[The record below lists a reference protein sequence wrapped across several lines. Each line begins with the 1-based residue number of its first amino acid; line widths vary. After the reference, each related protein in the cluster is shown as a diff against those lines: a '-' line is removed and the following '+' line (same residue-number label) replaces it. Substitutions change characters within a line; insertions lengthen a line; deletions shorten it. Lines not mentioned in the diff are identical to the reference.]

1 MKIAP
6 NMVATIHYT
15 LSDAKGEL
23 IESSRQEDGE
33 PLVYIHGTGNLIS
46 GLEDKLAGKSKGD
59 KLLVAVKAED
69 AYGERDE
76 SLIETVEKSEF
87 DDTEELNEGKEFQYD
102 DEDGNIFHVRIVKID
117 GDNVTVDGNHPLAG
131 IAIRL
136 HMQIED
142 VRAATADELS
152 QRSTGSHFFRI
163 EPPHVQGDGGFLL
176 H

>member
-23 IESSRQEDGE
+23 IESSRQEEGE

-87 DDTEELNEGKEFQYD
+87 EDTEELMEGKEFQYD
-102 DEDGNIFHVRIVKID
+102 DEDGNSFHVRIVKID

-131 IAIRL
+131 KDL
-136 HMQIED
+136 SFDVEVIE
-142 VRAATADELS
+142 VRVATKEELEH
-152 QRSTGSHFFRI
+152 G
-163 EPPHVQGDGGFLL
+163 HVHGEHGHQ

>member
-6 NMVATIHYT
+6 NTVATIHYT

-23 IESSRQEDGE
+23 IESSRQEEGE

-46 GLEDKLAGKSKGD
+46 GLEDKLTGKSKGD
-59 KLLVAVKAED
+59 KLIVAVKAED
-69 AYGERDE
+69 AYGQRDE

-117 GDNVTVDGNHPLAG
+117 GDSVTVDGNHPLAG
-131 IAIRL
+131 KDLSFDVEVI
-136 HMQIED
+136 D
-142 VRAATADELS
+142 VRVATKEELEH
-152 QRSTGSHFFRI
+152 G
-163 EPPHVQGDGGFLL
+163 HVHGEHGHQ